1 MSNPTVNS
9 SSIINRI
16 KTLMNTG
23 DCRDKRSSVGIDN
36 DSTTNFISIS
46 GTKIECPEQC
56 KDNCN
61 ITITQTTSGKKVDT
75 APLMCAIN
83 KYLNETSNSDQ
94 MSKIKTE
101 LDLECNSKSS
111 NSLAVNNSLIST
123 CDFGITQAANEQ
135 EQCGINFFVNRVI
148 NEQKE
153 IDSMTVGDIFFK
165 LILIAVIFVIFV
177 ILILVPFAKV
187 NVYVRTFLLIILIAC
202 IFGLQKL

>member
-1 MSNPTVNS
+1 MSNSMPNS

-23 DCRDKRSSVGIDN
+23 DCRNKRTSVGIDN

-83 KYLNETSNSDQ
+83 KYLNETSNSEQ

-101 LDLECNSKSS
+101 LELECNSRSS
-111 NSLAVNNSLIST
+111 NSLAINDSLIST

-153 IDSMTVGDIFFK
+153 IDSMTTNGVLFKFMIIMGIFLD
-165 LILIAVIFVIFV
+165 LILI
-177 ILILVPFAKV
+177 PFAKV
-187 NVYVRTFLLIILIAC
+187 STPVRIFLWITIIAC
-202 IFGLQKL
+202 IFGLRML

>member
-1 MSNPTVNS
+1 MPNS

-23 DCRDKRSSVGIDN
+23 DCRNKRTSVGIDN

-83 KYLNETSNSDQ
+83 KYLNETSNSEQ

-101 LDLECNSKSS
+101 LELECNSRSS
-111 NSLAVNNSLIST
+111 NSLAINDSLIST

-153 IDSMTVGDIFFK
+153 IDSMTTNGVLFKFMIIMGIFLD
-165 LILIAVIFVIFV
+165 LILI
-177 ILILVPFAKV
+177 PFAKV
-187 NVYVRTFLLIILIAC
+187 STPVRIFLWITIIAC
-202 IFGLQKL
+202 IFGLRML

>member
-1 MSNPTVNS
+1 
-9 SSIINRI
+9 
-16 KTLMNTG
+16 MNTG
-23 DCRDKRSSVGIDN
+23 ECKEKRTTVNVDN
-36 DSTTNFISIS
+36 NSTANFISIS

-56 KDNCN
+56 KDKCN
-61 ITITQTTSGKKVDT
+61 ITITQSGSSKKVNT

-83 KYLNETSNSDQ
+83 KYLNETSNSEQ

-101 LDLECNSKSS
+101 LDLECNSKSA
-111 NSLAVNNSLIST
+111 NSLAINDSLIST

-135 EQCGINFFVNRVI
+135 EQCGINFFVDRVI

-153 IDSMTVGDIFFK
+153 IDSMTVEDIYFK
-165 LILIAVIFVIFV
+165 FTLIAVIFVD
-177 ILILVPFAKV
+177 LILVPFAKV

>member
-1 MSNPTVNS
+1 MPNS

-23 DCRDKRSSVGIDN
+23 ECRDKRSTPDIN
-36 DSTTNFISIS
+36 DSTTNYISIN

-61 ITITQTTSGKKVDT
+61 ITITQIDNKKKINT

-83 KYLNETSNSDQ
+83 KYLNETSNSEQ

-101 LDLECNSKSS
+101 LELECSAKSS
-111 NSLAVNNSLIST
+111 NSLEIENSLIST
-123 CDFGITQAANEQ
+123 CDFGIAQFANEQ
-135 EQCGINFFVNRVI
+135 EQCGINFFIDRVI

-153 IDSMTVGDIFFK
+153 IDSMTTNGVIFKFALIMGIFLD
-165 LILIAVIFVIFV
+165 LILI
-177 ILILVPFAKV
+177 PFAKV
-187 NVYVRTFLLIILIAC
+187 STPVRIFLWVTIIAC
-202 IFGLQKL
+202 IFGLRML

>member
-1 MSNPTVNS
+1 MSNNMPNS
-9 SSIINRI
+9 SSMINRI

-61 ITITQTTSGKKVDT
+61 ITITQSGSSKKVDT

-83 KYLNETSNSDQ
+83 KYLDETSNSEQ

-101 LDLECNSKSS
+101 LELECSAKSS
-111 NSLAVNNSLIST
+111 NSLAINDSLIST

-135 EQCGINFFVNRVI
+135 EQCGINFFVDRVI

-153 IDSMTVGDIFFK
+153 IDSMTTEGVIFKFMLIMGIFLD
-165 LILIAVIFVIFV
+165 LILI
-177 ILILVPFAKV
+177 PFAKV
-187 NVYVRTFLLIILIAC
+187 NVYIRTFLLIILIAC
-202 IFGLQKL
+202 IFGLRML

>member
-1 MSNPTVNS
+1 MSNSMPNS

-23 DCRDKRSSVGIDN
+23 DCRNKRTSVGIDN

-61 ITITQTTSGKKVDT
+61 FTITQTTSGKKVDT

-83 KYLNETSNSDQ
+83 KYLDETSNSEQ

-101 LDLECNSKSS
+101 LDLECSAKSS
-111 NSLAVNNSLIST
+111 NSLAINDSLIST

-153 IDSMTVGDIFFK
+153 IDSMTINGVLFKFMIIMGIFLD
-165 LILIAVIFVIFV
+165 LILI
-177 ILILVPFAKV
+177 PFAKV
-187 NVYVRTFLLIILIAC
+187 STPVRIFLWITIIAC
-202 IFGLQKL
+202 IFGLRML

>member
-1 MSNPTVNS
+1 MSNSTANS

-23 DCRDKRSSVGIDN
+23 DCKDKRTFVDIAN

-61 ITITQTTSGKKVDT
+61 ITITQTASGKKVDT

-83 KYLNETSNSDQ
+83 KYLNETSNSEQ

-101 LDLECNSKSS
+101 MDLECNSKSS
-111 NSLAVNNSLIST
+111 NALAISNSLIST

-135 EQCGINFFVNRVI
+135 EQCGINFFVDRVI

-153 IDSMTVGDIFFK
+153 IDSMTTEGVLFK
-165 LILIAVIFVIFV
+165 FMLIAVIFLDL
-177 ILILVPFAKV
+177 ILIPFAKV
-187 NVYVRTFLLIILIAC
+187 NILFRIFLLITLIAC

>member
-1 MSNPTVNS
+1 MPNS

-23 DCRDKRSSVGIDN
+23 DCRDKRTSVGIDN

-61 ITITQTTSGKKVDT
+61 ITITQSASGKKVDT

-83 KYLNETSNSDQ
+83 KYLNETSNSEQ

-101 LDLECNSKSS
+101 LELECNSKSS
-111 NSLAVNNSLIST
+111 NSLAINDSLIST

-135 EQCGINFFVNRVI
+135 EQCGINFFIDRVI

-153 IDSMTVGDIFFK
+153 IDSMTTNGVLFKFALIMGIFLD
-165 LILIAVIFVIFV
+165 LILI
-177 ILILVPFAKV
+177 PFAKV
-187 NVYVRTFLLIILIAC
+187 STPVRIFLWITIIAC
-202 IFGLQKL
+202 IFSLRML